1 MTDSRCCCLEKSA
14 RDYDWKSFAICSPSP
29 KLRDLQ
35 RLPVQPI
42 GGVFLPSVRQIPC
55 PSLHLPVIGSGA
67 DAGASRSDRS
77 VIRSN
82 PSAVGRTR
90 VLHIIQNLNYGG
102 MERLLAD
109 VVRGL
114 DRTRFDCHVLALQ
127 YFGRFAEGLREV
139 AELHLAKPMTRWSM
153 LRPSALARQIAS
165 IGPDVVHTHSGVWYK
180 AGLAARMA
188 GVKKI
193 IHTEHGRAK
202 PDPLTDRAIDA
213 LAARRTDVIVAVSS
227 SVAEQL
233 ISTHIAPP
241 DRVRIIRNG
250 VETDELRP
258 RPDDGALRRELGI
271 SPNAHVLGS
280 IGRLEP
286 IKGYDLMVEAFA
298 HLVGSWSNGEPPVLV
313 VAGDGTERERL
324 EHSVE
329 RHGLRD
335 RVHFIGWRNEI
346 HSLLSAF
353 TLFTMSSRSEGTSIS
368 LLEAMS
374 SGLCPVVTDVGGNRA
389 VLGDQLSHRLVPA
402 GDTHAL
408 SSAWR
413 DALCDS
419 ARRRE
424 DASSARTR
432 VEAAFGLRATIAEYE
447 ALYEAR

>member
-1 MTDSRCCCLEKSA
+1 MIE
-14 RDYDWKSFAICSPSP
+14 
-29 KLRDLQ
+29 
-35 RLPVQPI
+35 
-42 GGVFLPSVRQIPC
+42 
-55 PSLHLPVIGSGA
+55 SGT
-67 DAGASRSDRS
+67 DAGSSRSDLS
-77 VIRSN
+77 GISSSH
-82 PSAVGRTR
+82 SAVGRTR

-109 VVRGL
+109 IVRGL
-114 DRTRFDCHVLALQ
+114 DRSRFECHVLVLQ
-127 YFGRFAEGLREV
+127 YLGRFAEGLREI
-139 AELHLAKPMTRWSM
+139 AQLHLAKPMSRWSM
-153 LRPSALARQIAS
+153 VRPTALARQIAS
-165 IGPDVVHTHSGVWYK
+165 IEPDVVHTHSGVWYK

-188 GVKKI
+188 GVRRV

-213 LAARRTDVIVAVSS
+213 LAARRTDVIVAVSA

-233 ISTHIAPP
+233 IDSHIAPP

-250 VETDELRP
+250 VETDQLRP
-258 RPDDGALRRELGI
+258 RSDDGALRRELGI
-271 SPNAHVLGS
+271 APNVYVLGS

-286 IKGYDLMVEAFA
+286 VKGYDLMVEAFA
-298 HLVGSWSNGEPPVLV
+298 HLVGVWSNGEPPVLV
-313 VAGDGTERERL
+313 VAGDGSERKRL

-329 RHGLRD
+329 QHGLRS
-335 RVHFIGWRNEI
+335 RVHFIGWRNDI
-346 HSLLSAF
+346 RSLLSAF

-389 VLGDQLSHRLVPA
+389 VLGEQLSHRLVPA

-413 DALCDS
+413 DALCDA

-424 DASSARTR
+424 DASAARTR
-432 VEAAFGLRATIAEYE
+432 VETAFGLRATIAEYE
-447 ALYEAR
+447 ALYETR